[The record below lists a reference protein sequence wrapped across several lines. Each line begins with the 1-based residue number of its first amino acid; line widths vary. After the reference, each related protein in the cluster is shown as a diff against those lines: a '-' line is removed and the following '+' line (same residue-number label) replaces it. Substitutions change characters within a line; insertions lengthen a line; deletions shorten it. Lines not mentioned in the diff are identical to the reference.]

1 MWAMATH
8 EKCTDD
14 GQTWKVHERWLCMRN
29 EWAMAMHEKCT
40 CDGWTSEECSG
51 DGYANDWWQ
60 RNFGIE
66 IVYHC
71 SCVCDSLP
79 FMIEAKS

>member
-1 MWAMATH
+1 
-8 EKCTDD
+8 
-14 GQTWKVHERWLCMRN
+14 
-29 EWAMAMHEKCT
+29 MAMHKKHGQWLHMKSAWAMVMWEECVADGYAWCT

-60 RNFGIE
+60 NVFGNE
-66 IVYHC
+66 IVYHP